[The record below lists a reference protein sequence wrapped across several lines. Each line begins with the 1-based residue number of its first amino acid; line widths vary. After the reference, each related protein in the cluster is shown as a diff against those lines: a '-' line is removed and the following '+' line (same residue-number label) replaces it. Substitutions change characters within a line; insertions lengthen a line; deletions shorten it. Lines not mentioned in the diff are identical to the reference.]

1 MPWCAFNKK
10 NSCRR
15 RRLFQTRKWKMLSC
29 LHAAMEISQF
39 ELYWLCC
46 INLQKHVLEP
56 LKHQRWINLWEQFNN
71 FKITLLTIFEKNSI
85 VMFDAVLN
93 KPLTCSDAGNE
104 LNITK
109 FMSRNISFDF
119 IRYVNFIK
127 ILQLRW
133 SSGEYLDFTVSL
145 SLFHLLVW

>member
-1 MPWCAFNKK
+1 
-10 NSCRR
+10 
-15 RRLFQTRKWKMLSC
+15 
-29 LHAAMEISQF
+29 
-39 ELYWLCC
+39 
-46 INLQKHVLEP
+46 
-56 LKHQRWINLWEQFNN
+56 
-71 FKITLLTIFEKNSI
+71 
-85 VMFDAVLN
+85 MFDAVLN

-127 ILQLRW
+127 ILQVRW

-145 SLFHLLVW
+145 SLFHLLV